1 MKAKL
6 ILFLSIIVIVLSCDI
21 HKKDNTI
28 TYYLIRHAEKES
40 DGSKNPHLSKKGL
53 ERVDKLKT
61 FFANK
66 KIDAVYSTG
75 YWRTKETALPIAE
88 SHSLSIEIYNPRS
101 LKVDSLIKKNKHKNV
116 LIVGHSN
123 TTPFL
128 VNEILDKSKYQT
140 ISEDVYNDVFI
151 IKIDGNGEM
160 KDEVIKID

>member
-1 MKAKL
+1 VKTKL
-6 ILFLSIIVIVLSCDI
+6 ILFLSIIAVVLSCDI
-21 HKKDNTI
+21 QKKENAT

-53 ERVDKLKT
+53 ERVNKLIL

-66 KIDAVYSTG
+66 NIDAVYSTD
-75 YWRTKETALPIAE
+75 YWRTKETAIPIAE
-88 SHSLSIEIYNPRS
+88 SNSLSIEIYSPRS
-101 LKVDSLIKKNKHKNV
+101 LKIDSLIKKDKHKNV

-128 VNEILDKSKYQT
+128 VNEILDEPKYQT

-151 IKIDGNGEM
+151 IKIDRNGEM
-160 KDEVIKID
+160 KDQVIKID